1 MLTVGSSATDF
12 ELTDHNLK
20 KVRLS
25 SLKGKVVLAFYPGA
39 FTGVCTKEMCTF
51 RDMMARFNEL
61 EATVL
66 GISVDTPFA
75 NKAFA
80 EHNGI
85 EFSLLSDFGGEV
97 AKQYGGVHTDFAGVP
112 NYTAAKRAV
121 FIVEDGKVT
130 YAWVSEDP
138 GKEPP
143 YEEIV
148 KALEWAGR

>member
-1 MLTVGSSATDF
+1 MLTVGSSAPDF

-148 KALEWAGR
+148 KALE

>member
-1 MLTVGSSATDF
+1 
-12 ELTDHNLK
+12 
-20 KVRLS
+20 
-25 SLKGKVVLAFYPGA
+25 
-39 FTGVCTKEMCTF
+39 
-51 RDMMARFNEL
+51 MMARFNEL

-121 FIVEDGKVT
+121 FIVEGGKVT

-148 KALEWAGR
+148 KALE